1 MPTSTC
7 HPFLHQNKPS
17 RESFFCGK
25 VNDWRTKRA
34 LKMLNFMPKT
44 RQNRLT
50 CVHAQRQR
58 EREAG
63 RLTTASTSGCWACS
77 SQPTAT
83 AACKRRRNRALA
95 NGFQLVEKTW
105 KAFRQAAFWG
115 ATSLCHREME
125 QILPDFITPLPSAL
139 HMYGIFILLLQNKEG
154 KHLSIFRNAKPQSA
168 IRPLIKCFML
178 FASLPVR
185 LLFACRHLA
194 RLIRPTQYAKISRK
208 NKQYAQQCTELAQ
221 ALRFDLG

>member
-34 LKMLNFMPKT
+34 LRMLNSVPKT
-44 RQNRLT
+44 RQNRLD

-58 EREAG
+58 KRKAG
-63 RLTTASTSGCWACS
+63 RPTTANTSGCWACS
-77 SQPTAT
+77 AQPTAT

-95 NGFQLVEKTW
+95 DGFRLVENTW
-105 KAFRQAAFWG
+105 KAFCQAAFWG
-115 ATSLCHREME
+115 ATTFCHRKME
-125 QILPDFITPLPSAL
+125 QIFSDFITSLPSVL
-139 HMYGIFILLLQNKEG
+139 HMNGIFILLLQNKEG
-154 KHLSIFRNAKPQSA
+154 KHLSIFRNIKPQSA
-168 IRPLIKCFML
+168 IRSLIKCFML

-185 LLFACRHLA
+185 LLFACRHLV
-194 RLIRPTQYAKISRK
+194 RLIRSTQSATTSRK
-208 NKQYAQQCTELAQ
+208 KSNMLNNTQSLH
-221 ALRFDLG
+221 RH

>member
-17 RESFFCGK
+17 RESFFCAK
-25 VNDWRTKRA
+25 VNNWRTKRV
-34 LKMLNFMPKT
+34 LNMLNFIPKT
-44 RQNRLT
+44 RQNKLG
-50 CVHAQRQR
+50 CVHAQRQWKR
-58 EREAG
+58 KAG
-63 RLTTASTSGCWACS
+63 RLTTTSTSGCWACS
-77 SQPTAT
+77 AQPTAT

-95 NGFQLVEKTW
+95 DAFRLVEKTW

-125 QILPDFITPLPSAL
+125 QIFSDFITSLPSAL
-139 HMYGIFILLLQNKEG
+139 SMNGIFILLLQNKEG

-178 FASLPVR
+178 FASLPIRFCLLVGI
-185 LLFACRHLA
+185 LQGLFALRS
-194 RLIRPTQYAKISRK
+194 TQ
-208 NKQYAQQCTELAQ
+208 
-221 ALRFDLG
+221 RFQEKTSNMLNNTQSLHRR

>member
-7 HPFLHQNKPS
+7 HPFLHQQQPS

-34 LKMLNFMPKT
+34 LKMLNFVPKT
-44 RQNRLT
+44 RQNRL
-50 CVHAQRQR
+50 
-58 EREAG
+58 G
-63 RLTTASTSGCWACS
+63 RVRAKRKRRRKARMFTTASASGCWACS

-83 AACKRRRNRALA
+83 AACKRRGNRALTD
-95 NGFQLVEKTW
+95 GFRLVEKTW
-105 KAFRQAAFWG
+105 KAFCQAAFWG
-115 ATSLCHREME
+115 ATTFCHRKMK
-125 QILPDFITPLPSAL
+125 QFFSDFIASLLSAL
-139 HMYGIFILLLQNKEG
+139 SMNGIFILLLQNKEG
-154 KHLSIFRNAKPQSA
+154 KHLSIFRNAKPQSG

-194 RLIRPTQYAKISRK
+194 RLIRPTQYATISRK
-208 NKQYAQQCTELAQ
+208 TSNMLNNAQSLH
-221 ALRFDLG
+221 RR

>member
-25 VNDWRTKRA
+25 VNDWWTKRV
-34 LKMLNFMPKT
+34 LKMLNFIPKT
-44 RQNRLT
+44 RQNRLG

-58 EREAG
+58 ERKAG

-77 SQPTAT
+77 AQPTAT

-95 NGFQLVEKTW
+95 DGFRLVEKTW
-105 KAFRQAAFWG
+105 KAFCQAAFWG
-115 ATSLCHREME
+115 ATTFCHRKME
-125 QILPDFITPLPSAL
+125 QIISDFITSLPSVL
-139 HMYGIFILLLQNKEG
+139 HMNGICILLLQNKEG

-178 FASLPVR
+178 FASLPAR

-194 RLIRPTQYAKISRK
+194 RLIRPTQYATISRK
-208 NKQYAQQCTELAQ
+208 TSNMLNNTQSLH
-221 ALRFDLG
+221 RR

>member
-1 MPTSTC
+1 
-7 HPFLHQNKPS
+7 
-17 RESFFCGK
+17 
-25 VNDWRTKRA
+25 
-34 LKMLNFMPKT
+34 MLNFVLKT
-44 RQNRLT
+44 RQNRLGR
-50 CVHAQRQR
+50 VRAKRKR
-58 EREAG
+58 RRKAG
-63 RLTTASTSGCWACS
+63 RCTTTITSGCWACS

-83 AACKRRRNRALA
+83 TSCKRRSYRALA

-125 QILPDFITPLPSAL
+125 QIFSDFITSLPSAL
-139 HMYGIFILLLQNKEG
+139 SMNGIFILLLQNKEG

-194 RLIRPTQYAKISRK
+194 RLIRPTQYATISRK

-221 ALRFDLG
+221 ALRSDLG